1 MYEDFAYVYDKMM
14 GDVDYIKW
22 ADFIEKLFLHYDI
35 RPNDIVD
42 LACGTGNL
50 TTIMADRGY
59 NVIGID
65 RSQDMLLVAH
75 EKARSRGLKIPYI
88 CQDMRDIELH
98 REVDAVLIMCDGINY
113 ILDDRDLD
121 KIFSNIY
128 NILRPNGLLLFDI
141 SSYYKLSS
149 ILDDNIIVDDDGD
162 IFLIWQNSFDKQD
175 NICTMELTFFI
186 KEDSFYR
193 RFDEI
198 HVQKAHQVQDI
209 IEQLEKRNFANINCY
224 QHLTFDVPKEQSQRI
239 VFAAQKQ

>member
-22 ADFIEKLFLHYDI
+22 ADFIEKLFLHYGI

-98 REVDAVLIMCDGINY
+98 REVDAVLIM
-113 ILDDRDLD
+113 
-121 KIFSNIY
+121 
-128 NILRPNGLLLFDI
+128 
-141 SSYYKLSS
+141 
-149 ILDDNIIVDDDGD
+149 
-162 IFLIWQNSFDKQD
+162 
-175 NICTMELTFFI
+175 
-186 KEDSFYR
+186 
-193 RFDEI
+193 
-198 HVQKAHQVQDI
+198 
-209 IEQLEKRNFANINCY
+209 
-224 QHLTFDVPKEQSQRI
+224 
-239 VFAAQKQ
+239 